1 MVDHQCRRAP
11 NATFGSID
19 GKVKLIKNGIATWL
33 DDQPEEEQKKVLDFV
48 VRRGRDMRA
57 LHKKR
62 EGDIMEALS
71 VRQRQK
77 EQRRDK
83 AKRNMLQKKVKEVL
97 AGTLP
102 LEEMSEAEMTEDMT
116 DTITALITNPV
127 GFVGKYLDHIWDIDR
142 VDVTFHGKVV
152 RLKYTK
158 AKGQAFQITYWR
170 DDESEIDGED
180 EIVLLVEF
188 IVDIIF
194 RDLWLL
200 L

>member
-1 MVDHQCRRAP
+1 MNHQCRRAP
-11 NATFGSID
+11 NVTFGFID
-19 GKVKLIKNGIATWL
+19 GKVTFIKNGIATWL

-48 VRRGRDMRA
+48 VGRGRDMRA

-62 EGDIMEALS
+62 EGVILEALS

-77 EQRRDK
+77 DQRRDK

-102 LEEMSEAEMTEDMT
+102 LEEMSEVEMTENMT
-116 DTITALITNPV
+116 DTITALITNPA
-127 GFVGKYLDHIWDIDR
+127 GFVGKYLDHIWDNDG
-142 VDVTFHGKVV
+142 VDVIFHGKVV

-158 AKGQAFQITYWR
+158 ATGQAFQITYWR
-170 DDESEIDGED
+170 DDESDIDGEGK
-180 EIVLLVEF
+180 IVLLVEF

-200 L
+200 F

>member
-1 MVDHQCRRAP
+1 MVDHQRRRAP
-11 NATFGSID
+11 NATFGFID

-33 DDQPEEEQKKVLDFV
+33 DDQPEEEQKKVLDV
-48 VRRGRDMRA
+48 AVCRGRDMRA

-62 EGDIMEALS
+62 EGVIMEALS

-77 EQRRDK
+77 EQRRGK

-116 DTITALITNPV
+116 DTLTALITNPA
-127 GFVGKYLDHIWDIDR
+127 GFVGKYLDHIRDI
-142 VDVTFHGKVV
+142 VGIDVIFHGKVV

-158 AKGQAFQITYWR
+158 AKGQAFQITYWK
-170 DDESEIDGED
+170 DDESEIDGKTK
-180 EIVLLVEF
+180 LF
-188 IVDIIF
+188 C
-194 RDLWLL
+194 
-200 L
+200 